1 MSSPTVAEMTTGAS
15 RAVVVDDRGLVVACA
30 WCCTRAQLVAL
41 NRAYP
46 GTVSHGCCPACATR
60 LADVA

>member
-1 MSSPTVAEMTTGAS
+1 MTTGTS
-15 RAVVVDDRGLVVACA
+15 LAVVVDDRGFVVACS

-46 GTVSHGCCPACATR
+46 GTVSHSMCPACAIR
-60 LADVA
+60 LNAVPA

>member
-1 MSSPTVAEMTTGAS
+1 MTTGTS
-15 RAVVVDDRGLVVACA
+15 LAVAVDDRGFVVACS

-46 GTVSHGCCPACATR
+46 GTVSHAMCPACAIR
-60 LADVA
+60 LDAVPA